1 MTPSILQLFFSFW
14 IPLIL
19 STIGSIIPSEMNEE
33 LKIKLFKSSLD
44 TSIIILRSQG
54 FEATYD
60 KMNTNIYNDYI
71 EIKNI
76 NIRKQFKSNDLPFCD
91 ASKIRM
97 DSIWKNPACE
107 LLINIENIKF
117 KGFNFDKN
125 INNFFEINIDNISF
139 DTSIF
144 NDPSS
149 KVTKKLF
156 NIEETINF
164 NFSTKNKYIFNKN
177 IFENSLYLDVVNFG
191 NLNFE
196 VKLSNLIY
204 NQEKISAVLDAFI
217 FEFVDNGVLEKIDTF
232 INIELNTNLTE
243 IINNNLK
250 IKSLLN
256 IEDESEIN
264 KIEEQNKLINN
275 INTHY
280 PNFDQNTENLI
291 TFIENPTSLKCIRNE
306 DHIINDNIFEAM
318 EDLGPIL
325 IFAVFCEN
333 IIIDDPT

>member
-1 MTPSILQLFFSFW
+1 MTPSIFQLLFSLG

-19 STIGSIIPSEMNEE
+19 STISSIIPSEMNEE

-60 KMNTNIYNDYI
+60 EMNINIYNDYI

-76 NIRKQFKSNDLPFCD
+76 ILRKQFESNDFPFCD
-91 ASKIRM
+91 TSKIKM

-117 KGFNFDKN
+117 KGFNFNKN
-125 INNFFEINIDNISF
+125 IDNFFEIDIDNISL

-144 NDPSS
+144 NDSSS
-149 KVTKKLF
+149 KATKKLF
-156 NIEETINF
+156 KIEETIYL
-164 NFSTKNKYIFNKN
+164 NFSTKNKYNFNKN

-191 NLNFE
+191 KLHFE

-217 FEFVDNGVLEKIDTF
+217 FEFIDNGVLEKIDTF
-232 INIELNTNLTE
+232 LDIESNTNLTE
-243 IINNNLK
+243 IVNNNLK

-256 IEDESEIN
+256 VEDESKIK
-264 KIEEQNKLINN
+264 KIEEQNTLINN
-275 INTHY
+275 VNRHY

-291 TFIENPTSLKCIRNE
+291 EFIENPTSLKCIRDD
-306 DHIINDNIFEAM
+306 DHIMNDNIFEAM

-333 IIIDDPT
+333 IIIDDPN

>member
-1 MTPSILQLFFSFW
+1 MTPSIFQLLFSLG

-19 STIGSIIPSEMNEE
+19 STISSIIPSEMNEE

-60 KMNTNIYNDYI
+60 EMNINIFNDYI

-76 NIRKQFKSNDLPFCD
+76 ILRKQFESNDFPFCD
-91 ASKIRM
+91 TSKIKM

-117 KGFNFDKN
+117 KGFNFNKN
-125 INNFFEINIDNISF
+125 IDNFFEIDIDNISL

-144 NDPSS
+144 NDSSS
-149 KVTKKLF
+149 KATKKLF
-156 NIEETINF
+156 KIEETIYL
-164 NFSTKNKYIFNKN
+164 NFSTKNKYNFNKN

-191 NLNFE
+191 KLHFE

-217 FEFVDNGVLEKIDTF
+217 FEFIDNGVLEKIDTF
-232 INIELNTNLTE
+232 LDIESNTNLTE
-243 IINNNLK
+243 IVNNNLK

-256 IEDESEIN
+256 VEDESKIK
-264 KIEEQNKLINN
+264 KIEEQNTLINN
-275 INTHY
+275 VNRHY

-291 TFIENPTSLKCIRNE
+291 EFIENPTSLKCIRDD
-306 DHIINDNIFEAM
+306 DHIMNDNIFEAM

-333 IIIDDPT
+333 IIIDDPN

>member
-1 MTPSILQLFFSFW
+1 MTPSIFQLLFSLG

-19 STIGSIIPSEMNEE
+19 STIASIIPSQMNEE
-33 LKIKLFKSSLD
+33 LKIKLFKTSLD

-60 KMNTNIYNDYI
+60 EMNTNIYNDYI

-76 NIRKQFKSNDLPFCD
+76 NIRKQFESNDFPFCD
-91 ASKIRM
+91 TSKIKM

-117 KGFNFDKN
+117 KGFNFNKN
-125 INNFFEINIDNISF
+125 IDNFFEINIDNISL

-144 NDPSS
+144 NDSSS
-149 KVTKKLF
+149 KATKKLF
-156 NIEETINF
+156 KIEETINL
-164 NFSTKNKYIFNKN
+164 NFSTKNKYNFNKN

-191 NLNFE
+191 KLQFE

-232 INIELNTNLTE
+232 LDIELNTNLTE
-243 IINNNLK
+243 IINNNLQ

-256 IEDESEIN
+256 IEDETKIK
-264 KIEEQNKLINN
+264 KIEEQNTLINN
-275 INTHY
+275 VNRHY

-291 TFIENPTSLKCIRNE
+291 EFIENPISLKCIRDN
-306 DHIINDNIFEAM
+306 DHIMNDNIFEAM

-325 IFAVFCEN
+325 IFAVVCEN
-333 IIIDDPT
+333 IIIDDPN

>member
-1 MTPSILQLFFSFW
+1 MTPSILQLFFSLG

-19 STIGSIIPSEMNEE
+19 STISSIIPSEINEE

-60 KMNTNIYNDYI
+60 EMNTNIYNDYI

-76 NIRKQFKSNDLPFCD
+76 NIRKKFESNDFPFCD

-97 DSIWKNPACE
+97 DSIWENPACE

-117 KGFNFDKN
+117 KGFNFNKN
-125 INNFFEINIDNISF
+125 VDNFLEINIDNISL

-144 NDPSS
+144 NDSSS
-149 KVTKKLF
+149 KATKKLF
-156 NIEETINF
+156 KIDETINL
-164 NFSTKNKYIFNKN
+164 NFSTKNKYNFNKN

-196 VKLSNLIY
+196 VKLSNFIY

-232 INIELNTNLTE
+232 IDIELNTNLTE

-264 KIEEQNKLINN
+264 KIEEQNKLINDVN
-275 INTHY
+275 KHY
-280 PNFDQNTENLI
+280 PNFDQNTLNLI
-291 TFIENPTSLKCIRNE
+291 AFIENPTSLKCIRNE
-306 DHIINDNIFEAM
+306 DHIMNDNIFEAM
-318 EDLGPIL
+318 DDLGPIL

>member
-1 MTPSILQLFFSFW
+1 MTPGIFQLLFSLG

-19 STIGSIIPSEMNEE
+19 STISSIIPSEMNEE

-60 KMNTNIYNDYI
+60 EMNINIYNDYI

-76 NIRKQFKSNDLPFCD
+76 ILRKQFESNDFPFCD
-91 ASKIRM
+91 TSKIKM

-117 KGFNFDKN
+117 KGFNFNKN
-125 INNFFEINIDNISF
+125 IDNFFEIDIDNISL

-144 NDPSS
+144 NDSSS
-149 KVTKKLF
+149 KATKKLF
-156 NIEETINF
+156 KIEETIYL
-164 NFSTKNKYIFNKN
+164 NFSTKNKYNFNKN

-191 NLNFE
+191 KLHFE

-217 FEFVDNGVLEKIDTF
+217 FEFIDNGVLEKIDTF
-232 INIELNTNLTE
+232 LDIESNTNLTE
-243 IINNNLK
+243 IVNNNLK

-256 IEDESEIN
+256 VEDESKIK
-264 KIEEQNKLINN
+264 KIEEQNTLINN
-275 INTHY
+275 VNRHY

-291 TFIENPTSLKCIRNE
+291 EFIENPTSLKCIRDD
-306 DHIINDNIFEAM
+306 DHIMNDNIFEAM

-333 IIIDDPT
+333 IIINDLN